1 MSETQTGSLANRG
14 RKAFKLGALVVL
26 GCTALFYFTGCICG
40 MNAGYGKRW
49 LSLADDKWEFTECLY
64 FSAITLTTI
73 GYTDLLGTEQC
84 AVYKDANGRYRW
96 ESNTDPHTSEE
107 GYDKVSETLY
117 ADFTPWTRMLTT
129 LVAII
134 GITFFLY
141 VIAQVTSFFVE
152 GQYQEIAAAKRAR
165 KQIKRFTGHMILCGG
180 GGNGRMVLEQAQKEG
195 VNCVVI
201 DRDNEV
207 IRELRQKHPTIACL
221 NRDATDVESL
231 EAAAVDRARGVV
243 SVMSDDRANLVTT
256 VTARQLSPSVR
267 IVSRCVREQSN
278 RQLQYAGADSV
289 VNTAKLI
296 GLRIASELIRP
307 TMVEFLGI
315 ILGHDGTQDLV
326 ISEIHLQKKDDA
338 RTLGSLPLAQAAGV
352 EIVAFRRG
360 EIYTFNPANDA
371 LLHEDDELI
380 MLGTRETI
388 SQLSQ
393 AIAKSPASPDHET
406 TPEQQPGQ
414 PEDTAPVAEG
424 ESAEGGLELHGH
436 FIICGAGAVGRIIA
450 AELFA
455 TRRTCV
461 CIDNDR
467 EALNEFRRTLP
478 NVQVIEGEPY
488 SPDVLAR
495 ANVRDA
501 RSLAT
506 TLSSDRDNLIVVLTA
521 MQANPSIRVLSVV
534 TDEADHLRLQRAGA
548 ETICP
553 AKIGGRRMASELL
566 RPTAATVLDRMIDS
580 SGAVRFEAVVVN
592 EGTELAGV
600 SLAKAGLFNRTR
612 LRVLAVR
619 KTGQQQYVIKPAPET
634 ILDPGTVLIVSGPTT
649 NITKLVTLAG
659 DWA

>member
-1 MSETQTGSLANRG
+1 
-14 RKAFKLGALVVL
+14 
-26 GCTALFYFTGCICG
+26 
-40 MNAGYGKRW
+40 
-49 LSLADDKWEFTECLY
+49 
-64 FSAITLTTI
+64 
-73 GYTDLLGTEQC
+73 
-84 AVYKDANGRYRW
+84 
-96 ESNTDPHTSEE
+96 
-107 GYDKVSETLY
+107 
-117 ADFTPWTRMLTT
+117 
-129 LVAII
+129 
-134 GITFFLY
+134 
-141 VIAQVTSFFVE
+141 
-152 GQYQEIAAAKRAR
+152 
-165 KQIKRFTGHMILCGG
+165 MILCGG

-195 VNCVVI
+195 MNCVVI

-207 IRELRQKHPTIACL
+207 IRELRQKHPAIACL

-267 IVSRCVREQSN
+267 IVSRCVREQSD

-307 TMVEFLGI
+307 TIVEFLGI
-315 ILGHDGTQDLV
+315 ILGHDDTQDLV
-326 ISEIHLQKKDDA
+326 ISEIHLQEKDDA

-352 EIVAFRRG
+352 EIVAFRRS

-393 AIAKSPASPDHET
+393 AIAKSPASPAFET
-406 TPEQQPGQ
+406 VPEQQPGQ

-424 ESAEGGLELHGH
+424 EPAEAGLDLHGH
-436 FIICGAGAVGRIIA
+436 FIICGAGAVGRTIA

-467 EALNEFRRTLP
+467 KALDEFRRTLP
-478 NVQVIEGEPY
+478 DVQVIEGEPY
-488 SPDVLAR
+488 SPDALAR
-495 ANVRDA
+495 ANVRGA

-506 TLSSDRDNLIVVLTA
+506 ILSSDRDNLIVVVTA

-566 RPTAATVLDRMIDS
+566 RPTAATVLDRMLAS
-580 SGAVRFEAVVVN
+580 SDAVRFEAVVVN

-600 SLAKAGLFNRTR
+600 SLAKADLFTRTR
-612 LRVLAVR
+612 LRILAAR
-619 KTGQQQYVIKPAPET
+619 KPGQQQYVIKPAPET
-634 ILDPGTVLIVSGPTT
+634 ILDPGTVLIVSGPST